1 MGNLLHWYK
10 LEYYILYL
18 NYAVSE
24 LSSFSRLGMFF
35 EIDFE
40 LKSRE
45 FVSALQS
52 KDFKDLTFYF
62 K

>member
-1 MGNLLHWYK
+1 MGNLLHWYN

-18 NYAVSE
+18 NYAVSD
-24 LSSFSRLGMFF
+24 LNSFSRLGMFF